1 MYLFCS
7 MPQLLIL
14 IYNFVPLLN
23 CLCPQHT
30 HRRSAT
36 TTIYIYSICK
46 FFHYSSLCICCYC
59 CCCYFRCIHMLLCH
73 FLFSC
78 GSVLIIFMLPY
89 SISGHYI
96 QFMLA
101 HVLPQIIVHTNIKP
115 RWRKLH
121 IKQEENYPS
130 IETKYVLEIL
140 LGLSFEHI
148 LYPSLSSPGLLIWIP
163 LADCVREHS
172 I

>member
-1 MYLFCS
+1 
-7 MPQLLIL
+7 
-14 IYNFVPLLN
+14 
-23 CLCPQHT
+23 
-30 HRRSAT
+30 
-36 TTIYIYSICK
+36 
-46 FFHYSSLCICCYC
+46 
-59 CCCYFRCIHMLLCH
+59 
-73 FLFSC
+73 
-78 GSVLIIFMLPY
+78 
-89 SISGHYI
+89 
-96 QFMLA
+96 MLA

-172 I
+172 IWFLWHTPPPQRAKRTTVKIQNPNWFPLIKCTFRRSRKQKRTTTTKKTTKATEKTTEQQQNTHAYTEAISYFIVNLSHLIILGFGCVDGIN